1 MIQRAVLRVQLLDLV
16 LGKVADFE
24 ILRRQVFTALHGQ
37 LTGQYFDQGRF
48 TRPVRTKQTN
58 AVTGRQ
64 AQVHGADHRGLRI
77 AGRHPVEP
85 Q

>member
-24 ILRRQVFTALHGQ
+24 ILRRQLFTALHSQ
-37 LTGQYFDQGRF
+37 LTGQYLDQGRF
-48 TRPVRTKQTN
+48 ARPVRAEQAN
-58 AVTGRQ
+58 ALTGRQ
-64 AQVHGADHRGLRI
+64 AQVHGADHRCLRI

-85 Q
+85 